1 MTLKSG
7 IDLPLEQIAEICRR
21 YRVRELAVFG
31 SAVRRGLRA
40 DSDIDLPVEYDPAA
54 KVSYFDL
61 FAMEGELGSLLGRK
75 VGATTR
81 RSLKPWIRPFVE
93 QDAQTVYHA
102 A

>member
-21 YRVRELAVFG
+21 YHVRELAVFG
-31 SAVRRGLRA
+31 SAARGELRA
-40 DSDIDLPVEYDPAA
+40 DSDIDLLVEFEPAA

-61 FAMEGELGSLLGRK
+61 FAMESELGSLLGRK
-75 VGATTR
+75 VEATTR
-81 RSLKPWIRPFVE
+81 SGLKPWIRPLVE
-93 QDAQTVYHA
+93 QGAQTIYHA